1 MSLQAYQRASEQSEG
16 PKQTEFRLFG
26 LVTRALMDAAQKDE
40 SDLSG
45 RMRALHW
52 NRRLWTTLAG
62 DCANPDNRLPME
74 LRANILSLSI
84 WVDKHTSQVMQRKGQ
99 IQDLIDVNRIIMQ
112 GLSGQTASARDVGA
126 AGAAPAPG
134 GGYPNLAQTA

>member
-1 MSLQAYQRASEQSEG
+1 MSLQAYQRAAEQAEG

-52 NRRLWTTLAG
+52 NRRLWTTLAA
-62 DCANPDNRLPME
+62 DCASPENRLPME
-74 LRANILSLSI
+74 LRANIISLSI
-84 WVDKHTSQVMQRKGQ
+84 WVDKHTSQVMQRKQ
-99 IQDLIDVNRIIMQ
+99 AIQPLIDINRIIMQ
-112 GLSGQTASARDVGA
+112 GLSGQTQSARE
-126 AGAAPAPG
+126 AGSMADADAPAP
-134 GGYPNLAQTA
+134 LAQSA